1 MTSTLLFMANGTSIL
16 WAFFIL
22 LFTVSYFVGVKLQ
35 NIYKERG
42 K

>member
-1 MTSTLLFMANGTSIL
+1 MGISGAL
-16 WAFFIL
+16 FFIT
-22 LFTVSYFVGVKLQ
+22 LFVLAAIVGAKLQ